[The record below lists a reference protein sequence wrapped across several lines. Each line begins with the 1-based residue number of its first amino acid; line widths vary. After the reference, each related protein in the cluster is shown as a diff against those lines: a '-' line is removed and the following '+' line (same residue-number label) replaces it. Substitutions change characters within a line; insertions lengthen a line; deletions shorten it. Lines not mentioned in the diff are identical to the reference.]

1 MSTARQVAEKI
12 VIDWLKGENDD
23 DYVEADAAIFY
34 PALQAAI
41 ESALLAQIEEC
52 AKVADNLPS
61 NYGIYVSREEVVTAI
76 RSLSNRG
83 RG

>member
-1 MSTARQVAEKI
+1 MSTARQVAEGI
-12 VIDWLKGENDD
+12 VLDAGPRFKGTVADDARSRAGLID
-23 DYVEADAAIFY
+23 
-34 PALQAAI
+34 AI

-52 AKVADNLPS
+52 AKVAETTP
-61 NYGIYVSREEVVTAI
+61 IYSRKCIATAI